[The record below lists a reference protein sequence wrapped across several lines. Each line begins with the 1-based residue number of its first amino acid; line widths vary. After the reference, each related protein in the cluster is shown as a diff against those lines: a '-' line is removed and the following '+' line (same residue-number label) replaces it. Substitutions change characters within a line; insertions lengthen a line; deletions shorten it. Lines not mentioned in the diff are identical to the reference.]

1 PESQPPPPPST
12 SASPPPPS
20 EAALPSQAILD
31 LQTQLRETQN
41 SLASQLDKIRT
52 LEAVLAEQE
61 SMKNEVR
68 NLRDLVEV
76 RQREVL
82 EMTQRSEDEP
92 RGGFD
97 LEEDEDEH
105 REEDEDEED
114 DDDDAR
120 SVSTLVPHELESVE
134 EEDEEAV
141 LSASEDDGSHSDAQQ
156 ETERREQ
163 EAEEAARRE
172 LLRREKEEEVGRPGT
187 PEPIIPLSASKRA
200 PSPLSQ
206 STLAPPPPANTVS
219 TDEIKEQIIKLSQQ
233 VGVVVKLTSTLEA
246 QHVAAQSVIKVL
258 EEKVE
263 SLEGALRKATAAP
276 VTETVEP
283 ESTTPEPAAPTTSP
297 EQSPL
302 TERIT
307 EWMKNVEGK
316 WATVQE
322 EWKEER
328 ERLGKAREEW
338 ERRVRMVDS
347 GLERLNAATN
357 SLTSA
362 AGSSSGLGYGHPQT
376 AYQVGN
382 GDVVKLNGLVTP
394 PSPRSQSSDSG
405 RYRRRR
411 RRAAQRSQPQQH
423 TDEEEGESS
432 SREPS
437 PSRSR
442 SRSRSPSRERG
453 VGVSSGVEQRTSMGG
468 SVASALALGAM
479 TAGALGSPSVL
490 GKGRVPSGGPDVGGV
505 GLAEGDQ
512 HPVVVKQTATPE
524 SSVYYGG
531 ASGEKGSRQSSVS
544 EEANGHANGTAVQG
558 EVGEGAVSESEK
570 NSMNVQTALGV
581 LLLSVAAAAV
591 IWKVKPE

>member
-1 PESQPPPPPST
+1 
-12 SASPPPPS
+12 
-20 EAALPSQAILD
+20 
-31 LQTQLRETQN
+31 
-41 SLASQLDKIRT
+41 
-52 LEAVLAEQE
+52 
-61 SMKNEVR
+61 MKNEVR

-82 EMTQRSEDEP
+82 LEMTQRSAVDEP

-141 LSASEDDGSHSDAQQ
+141 LSASADDADQQ

-172 LLRREKEEEVGRPGT
+172 LLRRGKEEEVGRPGT

-206 STLAPPPPANTVS
+206 STLAPPTSTVS

-263 SLEGALRKATAAP
+263 SLEGALKKATAAP
-276 VTETVEP
+276 AAEA
-283 ESTTPEPAAPTTSP
+283 ESKTPEPATSP

-347 GLERLNAATN
+347 GLEKLNAATN
-357 SLTSA
+357 SLASA

-423 TDEEEGESS
+423 TDEDSQEEGESS

-453 VGVSSGVEQRTSMGG
+453 VSSGVEQRA

-490 GKGRVPSGGPDVGGV
+490 GKGRVPSRGDGV
-505 GLAEGDQ
+505 GLAGDQ

-531 ASGEKGSRQSSVS
+531 ASGEKDSRQSSVS
-544 EEANGHANGTAVQG
+544 EETNGHANGTAVSG

-570 NSMNVQTALGV
+570 NSINVQTALGV